1 MYDSDSIFIKS
12 FGCKGEADGEFR
24 HPTGIAIDI
33 KGRLVIADRD
43 NHRVQVIKQPTG
55 EFVSKFDPKTATLNG
70 ECGDIHGV
78 AVLSNGNIAAA
89 DLKNN
94 RIIVF
99 SLPMN
104 STDLNNNNNT

>member
-1 MYDSDSIFIKS
+1 M
-12 FGCKGEADGEFR
+12 
-24 HPTGIAIDI
+24 
-33 KGRLVIADRD
+33 IADRD
-43 NHRVQVIKQPTG
+43 NHRVQVIEQPRG
-55 EFVSKFDPKTATLNG
+55 EFVTKFDPKTATSNE

-78 AVLSNGNIAAA
+78 AVLSNGNVAAA

-104 STDLNNNNNT
+104 STDPNQNT